1 VHPASRAPAVQPSY
15 CSLTGR
21 GRAQVYYE
29 LAAERAKR
37 ELEGEIAVVR
47 VEQLAPFPFDLVM
60 REMRRYPQAPVM
72 WCAPGERALRR
83 PPLALPG
90 ARGAA
95 ACLALRCWGGRT
107 VAGCRRRVNPNPTLT
122 HTRGGGGRCQEEP
135 LNQGAYYH
143 VAPRLKTCLQALERE
158 EPHQLP
164 YAGRP
169 AAAATATGYAKVH
182 AKEQAELL
190 NDALTL

>member
-1 VHPASRAPAVQPSY
+1 M
-15 CSLTGR
+15 LTLR

-37 ELEGEIAVVR
+37 ELEGEIAIVR

-72 WCAPGERALRR
+72 WCAPGARALRR
-83 PPLALPG
+83 AALRRSSPAPSPSIPARRDGRRCLWAPALRPASRSTAAGRAVAGIIIHPTLQPVG
-90 ARGAA
+90 AR
-95 ACLALRCWGGRT
+95 
-107 VAGCRRRVNPNPTLT
+107 
-122 HTRGGGGRCQEEP
+122 GGGRCQEEP

-143 VAPRLKTCLQALERE
+143 VAPRLKTCLNALERE

-164 YAGRP
+164 YAC
-169 AAAATATGYAKVH
+169 TARGTP
-182 AKEQAELL
+182 
-190 NDALTL
+190 LTRGAGAQKCRWEFLVW